1 MFSTTQRTKSEV
13 LIDFEFLND
22 VEGTLDEDGQP
33 NQPTEHYCSHFF
45 VAFLAN
51 SADNVLWWSSSP
63 GLVDGLAWNMYRYLI
78 MFVYAS
84 G

>member
-1 MFSTTQRTKSEV
+1 MV
-13 LIDFEFLND
+13 
-22 VEGTLDEDGQP
+22 
-33 NQPTEHYCSHFF
+33 NQICQQNIIVVIFF

-63 GLVDGLAWNMYRYLI
+63 GLVDGLAWNMYLI

-84 G
+84 V